1 MTRFVVFASLVFILT
16 GCGWFGAK
24 STDLP
29 LVPRESASLTPTAPP
44 PVPEGQ
50 VVVDKVMAVIN
61 QEVITLSELEEAV
74 AFYLRDARQPRPE
87 ESKAEARE
95 LEGRVL
101 QRLVENRLQ
110 VQEAKREKIELA
122 DEELQ
127 EAVDEAVRR
136 SSLPRE
142 QFEKELRGQ
151 GLSWE
156 AFRRE
161 LRDQLLVQRIVRRRV
176 GARVSVT
183 DDEVEAY
190 LRANREKFEAI
201 LTYQARHIAVLA
213 APPDRE
219 ESWERA
225 QAKIAEI
232 RQHLEAGEPFVDVA
246 RRFSEDSS
254 AGHGGDLGT
263 LHRGE
268 LAPPFEKAILALSV
282 GEMSDPIRSP
292 QGVHLF
298 LLEAKEE
305 LAGEKLAEARAQ
317 ARELLYRQ
325 KFQERLEAW
334 LGELRR
340 RAIITI
346 KPEQKS

>member
-1 MTRFVVFASLVFILT
+1 MTRFVVLASLVFVLA

-24 STDLP
+24 NPDLP
-29 LVPRESASLTPTAPP
+29 LVSRESAALTPTAPP
-44 PVPEGQ
+44 PVPAGQ
-50 VVVDKVMAVIN
+50 VVVDRVMAVIN

-74 AFYLRDARQPRPE
+74 AFYLRDTRQPRPE
-87 ESKAEARE
+87 ESGTEARA
-95 LEGRVL
+95 LEQRVL
-101 QRLVENRLQ
+101 QRLVNHRLQ
-110 VQEAKREKIELA
+110 VQEAKREQLEVSEDELR
-122 DEELQ
+122 

-136 SSLPRE
+136 SGLPRAE
-142 QFEKELRGQ
+142 FEKELRGQ

-161 LRDQLLVQRIVRRRV
+161 LRDQLLVQRVVRRRV

-190 LRANREKFEAI
+190 LKANRETFETV
-201 LTYQARHIAVLA
+201 LTYRARHIAVLA
-213 APPDRE
+213 NPPDKE

-232 RQHLEAGEPFVDVA
+232 RQHLQAGEAFAEVV
-246 RRFSEDSS
+246 RKFSEDPS
-254 AGHGGDLGT
+254 AEHGGDLGT
-263 LHRGE
+263 LRRGE
-268 LAPPFEKAILALSV
+268 LAPLFERAILALSV
-282 GEMSDPIRSP
+282 GEMSEPIRSP
-292 QGVHLF
+292 QGIHLF

-305 LAGEKLAEARAQ
+305 LAGEALVQARAQ

-325 KFQERLEAW
+325 KFQERLETW
-334 LGELRR
+334 LGELRQ
-340 RAIITI
+340 RAIITL